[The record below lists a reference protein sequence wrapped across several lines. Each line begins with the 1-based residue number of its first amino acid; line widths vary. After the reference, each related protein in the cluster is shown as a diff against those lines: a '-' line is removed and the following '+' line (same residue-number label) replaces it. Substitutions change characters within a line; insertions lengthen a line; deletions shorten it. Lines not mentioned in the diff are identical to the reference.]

1 MGRQEK
7 YRDRKRYIYA
17 LLFDNGCCYI
27 GQSVNP
33 QTRHQGHMSH
43 QGGWGGQSFSMVVLG
58 EMHGTRAEAEDW
70 EYAYRYKAHKAGWDI
85 YGLPPNIIVSATK
98 RMTFKR
104 YAIAAKLRWP
114 KEHTKNRL
122 MTRLKPLLYVGI
134 GILLLQFSVILI
146 Q

>member
-7 YRDRKRYIYA
+7 YSDRKRYIYA

-33 QTRHQGHMSH
+33 KTRNQGHKNVT
-43 QGGWGGQSFSMVVLG
+43 GGWGGQPFTMVVLG
-58 EMHGTRAEAEDW
+58 EMHGTRADAEDW

-114 KEHTKNRL
+114 RQHNKNRL
-122 MTRLKPLLYVGI
+122 IDRFKPLLYI
-134 GILLLQFSVILI
+134 GAGLLLLRVSVFLF